1 MFINMYI
8 KTCDSKENILRWFE
22 DVEETSETLKTR
34 DMSLLAPKREEPVKK
49 HRWLD
54 GERED
59 TGYGERKSPMASREL
74 AHCTGDAVPCLTS
87 QLIAVALR
95 LGLVM
100 LCELSLK

>member
-1 MFINMYI
+1 M
-8 KTCDSKENILRWFE
+8 RWFE

-49 HRWLD
+49 HRWRD

-59 TGYGERKSPMASREL
+59 MGYGERKSPIASREL
-74 AHCTGDAVPCLTS
+74 AHCTGDVVACLTS
-87 QLIAVALR
+87 RLIAVALL